1 MKILKVEPEKAP
13 EIVDMEGTLE
23 ALQAAVGGYIE
34 AVYPWEDPVAIICN
48 DDGKF
53 NGMAPNRAL
62 YDADDEIMDII
73 GIERVNEFCAEMEM
87 PHTRLMRKMLDFEA
101 IKKGYNNYMCAG
113 EAGRLLTQIAEEK
126 FVNREVSCTIMNIME
141 HQQCRNKL
149 PALLPT
155 IPNYAPEEVKRNIQ
169 EGSVLV
175 ANKTGELVGIQH
187 DVGIF
192 TLPGGRRYVIAMFTG
207 NLKSDLQAIELI
219 GKLSRAV
226 YDSLK

>member
-73 GIERVNEFCAEMEM
+73 VGTFLVVGLSDDNFAELSNELAEKYTALFGT
-87 PHTRLMRKMLDFEA
+87 PEA
-101 IKKGYNNYMCAG
+101 FLRSGDRI
-113 EAGRLLTQIAEEK
+113 
-126 FVNREVSCTIMNIME
+126 
-141 HQQCRNKL
+141 
-149 PALLPT
+149 
-155 IPNYAPEEVKRNIQ
+155 
-169 EGSVLV
+169 LV
-175 ANKTGELVGIQH
+175 FPMGPDPDACS
-187 DVGIF
+187 F
-192 TLPGGRRYVIAMFTG
+192 
-207 NLKSDLQAIELI
+207 
-219 GKLSRAV
+219 
-226 YDSLK
+226 